1 MSQLLT
7 NQNVE
12 QKIFRLS
19 IFQDGIWDMQ
29 LGSTII
35 LFSFYPVTRSML
47 GVGWNLIL
55 LFGLL
60 ALLITGGAT
69 LKRNF
74 SKPRIGLVRFGI
86 KQRSKI
92 RVMRLVIFTIF
103 LASSLL
109 AITLIM
115 QVFQGPEWGRNT
127 PEWLKML
134 DMDIV
139 FGLVAVA
146 IFSLVSVFLRIWRPL
161 IYGLLLGSSLVASGA
176 LSAYQGPEFHYPFAI
191 SGGIILVIGVGIF
204 LQFLRTYQVPVEEA

>member
-29 LGSTII
+29 LGGTII

-47 GVGWNLIL
+47 GVVWNLIL

-60 ALLITGGAT
+60 AVLLTGGAK
-69 LKRNF
+69 LKRTF
-74 SKPRIGLVRFGI
+74 SKPRMGLVRYGK
-86 KQRSKI
+86 KQKSKI
-92 RVMRLVIFTIF
+92 RAMRFAIFAIF
-103 LASSLL
+103 LASSVL

-127 PEWLKML
+127 PEWLQLL

-146 IFSLVSVFLRIWRPL
+146 IFSLVSVFLRMWRPL

>member
-1 MSQLLT
+1 MSKPIT
-7 NQNVE
+7 HENVE

-29 LGSTII
+29 LGGTIM

-47 GVGWNLIL
+47 GVGWNLVL

-60 ALLITGGAT
+60 ALLIIGGAT

-86 KQRSKI
+86 KQQSKI

-103 LASSLL
+103 LASSTL

-115 QVFQGPEWGRNT
+115 QVFQGPAWGEKT
-127 PEWLKML
+127 PEWLQVL

-146 IFSLVSVFLRIWRPL
+146 IFSLLSVFFRIWRPF
-161 IYGLLLGSSLVASGA
+161 IYGLLLGSGLVASGA
-176 LSAYQGPEFHYPFAI
+176 LTVYQGTELHYPFAI
-191 SGGIILVIGVGIF
+191 AGGIILVIGIGSFI
-204 LQFLRTYQVPVEEA
+204 QFLRTYQVPAEEA